1 VLAIISEYSADL
13 VLAIEELATTCKTS
27 QPLTTL
33 SKPITKIGSPGI
45 AFSNHLFS
53 KFFIVL
59 IFQKESLQTILS
71 ALLIVQVFIK
81 TVATG
86 QSFLS
91 K

>member
-1 VLAIISEYSADL
+1 L
-13 VLAIEELATTCKTS
+13 VLAIDGFATTCKTS
-27 QPLTTL
+27 QPFTTL
-33 SKPITKIGSPGI
+33 SKPIIKTGSQGT
-45 AFSNHLFS
+45 AFNNPAFS

-71 ALLIVQVFIK
+71 HLLIVPVFIK
-81 TVATG
+81 AVATG